1 MSADLSGAP
10 RPVIVGSGLTGL
22 AISHSLSRA
31 SIPHVLIGG
40 PPDDRPR
47 LGESLNLEGSL
58 LLDEFCGEFDRFI
71 GPKEAGVLYMGDH
84 VLRCDFD
91 IARKLAGR
99 AYFRLL
105 GTTAIPA
112 FFHIDRLGL
121 DAAMYERAAAS
132 PWCEVIDAAVESVAV
147 DRSADRVEALDLSG
161 GVRLT
166 PSYVFDATNHRRTI
180 AKALERGAETVGAPQ
195 RVAYTH
201 YHPSPQDQDSGSRSP
216 CDWTTNLL
224 RLYCETD
231 GVDAM
236 AWYIPLPGYISVGV
250 SVDEGTTDLSDE
262 ELLESVRTAYS
273 SRGLDYRSRYPV
285 PAPVMSLHHRYFV
298 HDRAYGPN
306 WMLAG
311 GTYASVWWLAGA
323 GVGTSFAA
331 ARMATKLLDDPAGA
345 GRTYQ
350 DYLSDL
356 LPIHGTFDWFV
367 YSRLEEA
374 TPEALSRQSD
384 RFVRTNVSRL
394 AHAARIDPRPVP
406 RAAGALL
413 GWLVRTET
421 IMGGYCRVL
430 SETRAKQ
437 TEAMF
442 GPMGVL
448 ASAPEDEATVTCLAE
463 VISGRRP
470 LSEADHLLD
479 RRVVAHLD
487 GFTAR
492 GRPAWRSWVEMLR
505 RRAGP
510 GGLDLIDLRTYSLP
524 DGRVV
529 MTGAWRSGGRVSEEV
544 SATYRLVG
552 GRIVEIW
559 TSRANYEHV
568 LGHRTRSS
576 LRMLPTLA
584 RVGMAARVRRRSS
597 LAG

>member
-1 MSADLSGAP
+1 MSADLSGSP

-22 AISHSLSRA
+22 AISHSLSMA

-40 PPDDRPR
+40 PPDARPR

-58 LLDEFCGEFDRFI
+58 LLDEFCGEFGRFI

-91 IARKLAGR
+91 IARKLASR

-105 GTTAIPA
+105 GTAAIPA

-121 DAAMYERAAAS
+121 DAAMYERASAS
-132 PWCEVIDAAVESVAV
+132 PWCQMIDAAVERVAV
-147 DRSADRVEALDLSG
+147 DPIAARVEALDLSDG
-161 GVRLT
+161 TRVT
-166 PSYVFDATNHRRTI
+166 PSYVFDATNHRRTV
-180 AKALERGAETVGAPQ
+180 AKALGLEVETVGAPQ

-201 YHPSPQDQDSGSRSP
+201 YHPSPHDRSSASRSP

-224 RLYCETD
+224 RLYRETD

-236 AWYIPLPGYISVGV
+236 AWYIPLPDYISVGV
-250 SVDEGTTDLSDE
+250 SVDEDTTELSDE
-262 ELLESVRTAYS
+262 DLLESVRAAYA
-273 SRGLDYRSRYPV
+273 SRGLTYRSRYPV
-285 PAPVMSLHHRYFV
+285 PAPVMSLHHRYFA
-298 HDRAYGPN
+298 HHRAYGAN

-331 ARMATKLLDDPAGA
+331 ARMATKLLADPLGA

-350 DYLSDL
+350 DYLADL
-356 LPIHGTFDWFV
+356 LPIHATFDWFV

-406 RAAGALL
+406 RAAGALM
-413 GWLVRTET
+413 GWLVRNEI

-430 SETRAKQ
+430 SAARSKQ
-437 TEAMF
+437 TETMF
-442 GPMGVL
+442 GPMG
-448 ASAPEDEATVTCLAE
+448 ASDSVQEDEATVTCLAE
-463 VISGRRP
+463 VIAGRRP
-470 LSEADHLLD
+470 LTDADHLLD

-487 GFTAR
+487 GFNAR
-492 GRPAWRSWVEMLR
+492 GRPAWQSWVEMLR

-510 GGLDLIDLRTYSLP
+510 EGLDLVDLRTYPLP

-529 MTGAWRSGGRVSEEV
+529 MTGSWRSGGRVSEEV

-559 TSRANYEHV
+559 TSRSNYEHT
-568 LGHRTRSS
+568 LGQRTRSS

-584 RVGMAARVRRRSS
+584 GVGMASRLRRRSS
-597 LAG
+597 PAG